1 MFYNDAKN
9 EAIRKLKDAE
19 EEYKKIAKDA
29 NKSALSL
36 YQERKLAA
44 NAILRV
50 QEYINSLANSP
61 KEFQHSVEK
70 VVLEIDDFRKAV
82 KIEEENAS
90 NNIKGMG
97 AAMGGIVT
105 GGAIAAAGPT
115 AAIAFATAFGT
126 ASTGAAISG
135 LTGAAATNA
144 ALAWLGGGAI
154 AAGGGGMAAGNA
166 FLALAGP
173 VGWGIAGALA
183 VGGGLFATFKNKA
196 AAEEAEKCRRKI
208 KRKISVLRPKLT
220 QLQELEK
227 STIQLKPA
235 LDLAPFNAFPKDY
248 RKFDDS
254 QKASLAALINNTKA
268 MGKLINERIS

>member
-1 MFYNDAKN
+1 MFFNDAKKD
-9 EAIRKLKDAE
+9 AIRKLKKVEDEYRQIAE
-19 EEYKKIAKDA
+19 DA

-44 NAILRV
+44 SAILRV
-50 QEYINSLANSP
+50 QDYVNKLANSP
-61 KEFQHSVEK
+61 KEFQHGVEK
-70 VVLEIDDFRKAV
+70 VVLEISAFRDAV

-97 AAMGGIVT
+97 SAMGGVMA

-115 AAIAFATAFGT
+115 AAMAFATAFGT

-144 ALAWLGGGAI
+144 ALAWLGGGAL

-183 VGGGLFATFKNKA
+183 LGGGLFATFKNKA
-196 AAEEAEKCRRKI
+196 AAEEADKCRRQVRK
-208 KRKISVLRPKLT
+208 KISVLRPKLT
-220 QLQELEK
+220 ELQKLEE
-227 STIQLKPA
+227 STKNLKTA
-235 LDLAPFNAFPKDY
+235 LDMAPFLAFPNDY
-248 RKFDDS
+248 RKFNES
-254 QKASLAALINNTKA
+254 QKACLASLINNTKA
-268 MGKLINERIS
+268 MGNLINERIS